1 MTDEMRVECA
11 KTHAKLQADQ
21 TNLETVVDRD
31 REDTHKHLES
41 MARSLD
47 KLAGNGRKG
56 EMQKAADDIK
66 EATKE
71 ISAVTARI
79 AVIDE
84 RTMDHTKAIDT
95 HRNFIWGLV
104 IVVIGL
110 LGKLALALIP

>member
-11 KTHAKLQADQ
+11 RTHTKLQADLS
-21 TNLETVVDRD
+21 NLGDRVDRET
-31 REDTHKHLES
+31 EDTRSHLES

-95 HRNFIWGLV
+95 TGTISGAWSSSSSACLES
-104 IVVIGL
+104 
-110 LGKLALALIP
+110 